1 MTNTS
6 KQKGIAAFSFILS
19 AVLTGIFITNKFWLY
34 SSVNAMILSGCIA
47 ATKWIVQIVLA
58 LVSLREKKWLF
69 ISRIATVCL
78 TGSIALF
85 VYYLPAIIPVPVSGF
100 TLFSSS
106 IALSVVIMIWL
117 YYKAVVKTNLSLK
130 WFGMWLACLAI
141 AITLQL
147 TVVF

>member
-1 MTNTS
+1 
-6 KQKGIAAFSFILS
+6 
-19 AVLTGIFITNKFWLY
+19 
-34 SSVNAMILSGCIA
+34 MILSGCIA

-58 LVSLREKKWLF
+58 IVSLREKKWLF